1 MKTEFHT
8 KNFALHEFTNSNKA
22 NELAICNEVTTIDQ
36 LSAIANLT
44 ANVLQPARDIVGFP
58 MTITSGFRCE
68 KLNEAVGGKKSS
80 QHMKCE
86 AADIQC
92 FTDGELDIPKMRQ
105 LFTVLSEM
113 DVDQLLYERDSKG
126 SIWVHVS
133 YVSPKENRHMIRDN
147 YIENR

>member
-80 QHMKCE
+80 QHMKGE

>member
-1 MKTEFHT
+1 MKTAFHT
-8 KNFALHEFTNSNKA
+8 KNFALHEFTNSTKA

-80 QHMKCE
+80 QHMKGE

-105 LFTVLSEM
+105 LFAVLSEM

-133 YVSPKENRHMIRDN
+133 YVSPKVNRHMIRDN
-147 YIENR
+147 YIANL

>member
-22 NELAICNEVTTIDQ
+22 NELNISNEVTTIEQ
-36 LSAIANLT
+36 LTAIANLT
-44 ANVLQPARDIVGFP
+44 ANVLQPSRDIVGFP
-58 MTITSGFRCE
+58 MTITSGFRCDE
-68 KLNEAVGGKKSS
+68 LNEEVGGVDNS
-80 QHMKCE
+80 QHEKGE

-92 FTDGELDIPKMRQ
+92 FTDGKLDIHKMRQ
-105 LFTVLSEM
+105 LFAVLSEM

-126 SIWVHVS
+126 GIWVHVS

-147 YIENR
+147 YIANR